1 MHAVALFPPG
11 SFASHCV
18 RGLDEVSLLYKSLSE
33 QLILQLTGQ
42 PF

>member
-1 MHAVALFPPG
+1 MHTVALFPGG
-11 SFASHCV
+11 SLASQGV
-18 RGLDEVSLLYKSLSE
+18 RALDEISSRHKSLRE